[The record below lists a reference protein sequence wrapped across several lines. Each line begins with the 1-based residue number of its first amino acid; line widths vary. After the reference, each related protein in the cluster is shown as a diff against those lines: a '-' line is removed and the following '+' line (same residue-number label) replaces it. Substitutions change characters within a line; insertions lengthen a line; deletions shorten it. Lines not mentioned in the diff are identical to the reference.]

1 MKYKLYRDSL
11 VKIWVR
17 DFFNIEAD
25 SLEEAIEKLED
36 QDDFYDTE
44 FIWETQEFLT
54 PEENNGNVTE
64 EIYDENDNLVYSN
77 KND

>member
-11 VKIWVR
+11 IKVWIR
-17 DFFNIEAD
+17 DFFDIEAD
-25 SLEEAIEKLED
+25 SLEEAIEKLND
-36 QDDFYDTE
+36 LDDFYNTEILWDTE
-44 FIWETQEFLT
+44 ESLT

-77 KND
+77 K